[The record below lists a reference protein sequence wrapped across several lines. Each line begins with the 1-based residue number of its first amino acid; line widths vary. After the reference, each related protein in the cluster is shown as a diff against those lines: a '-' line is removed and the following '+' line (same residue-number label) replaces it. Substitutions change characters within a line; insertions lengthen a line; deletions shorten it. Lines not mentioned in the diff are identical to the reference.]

1 MTTTTICKTLI
12 VVIATLVF
20 VLNGAHSF
28 QSICVQL
35 SSSQAIRS
43 TALLGK
49 KSSSSKNTRR
59 DQQEGEEI
67 LFGGEAGLD
76 FGQELPTD
84 DQISNSLNRKLKELE
99 YGIGKRYIIRTQRG
113 FLNVHHEV
121 RTERSTH
128 IEKRNILMNS
138 VTPI

>member
-1 MTTTTICKTLI
+1 MTTTTICNTLI
-12 VVIATLVF
+12 LVIATLVF

-43 TALLGK
+43 TALLLGK
-49 KSSSSKNTRR
+49 KSSSSQNTRR

-67 LFGGEAGLD
+67 LFGGEPGLD

-128 IEKRNILMNS
+128 IERE
-138 VTPI
+138 TH